1 MMTKFGTK
9 NKIKPNEEELDWRR
23 KGNEKKKMKKKN
35 QIAIK
40 RIKIKLEMK
49 KKTKRHINSN

>member
-1 MMTKFGTK
+1 MMSKFGTK
-9 NKIKPNEEELDWRR
+9 NKIKPNEEGLHWRR
-23 KGNEKKKMKKKN
+23 KGNEKKRWKKN

-49 KKTKRHINSN
+49 KKRHINSN

>member
-9 NKIKPNEEELDWRR
+9 NKIKPNEEGLDWRR
-23 KGNEKKKMKKKN
+23 KGNEKKKMKKN